1 MLNMGYYFKFHRV
14 IAMITKDFA
23 LTFSE
28 DWVDSWNSHD
38 LERVLAHYSDDFEMN
53 SPIIVKR
60 IGKSDGKL
68 VGKSQVRA
76 YWAGAI
82 EAYPNLRFQLK
93 NVFVGVTSVT
103 ILYIGAT
110 GGLVTETFIFDS
122 DFTVVKAYANYE

>member
-1 MLNMGYYFKFHRV
+1 
-14 IAMITKDFA
+14 MITKDFA

-60 IGKSDGKL
+60 IGKADGKL
-68 VGKSQVRA
+68 VGKTQVRA
-76 YWAGAI
+76 YWAGAF

-103 ILYIGAT
+103 ILYIGAA

-122 DFTVVKAYANYE
+122 GLSVVKAYANYE